1 MARKRTSAKRTEAR
15 KKRHLATTASGQKVA
30 VTDTGMILGL
40 QDKSVADAVAA
51 VAPGW
56 PKNSH
61 TRVVM
66 EFCEIWG
73 SGGLAAL
80 FSPRQSFKPA

>member
-1 MARKRTSAKRTEAR
+1 MARNLSSKKRKEIKDR
-15 KKRHLATTASGQKVA
+15 KRHLATTASGQRVA

-40 QDKSVADAVAA
+40 QNTAAAA
-51 VAPGW
+51 VAVAEGW

-61 TRVVM
+61 TKVVM

-73 SGGLAAL
+73 SEGLAAVL
-80 FSPRQSFKPA
+80 APPRRFA